1 MINKKQLIVFTIILL
16 LFEMLGCASVQK
28 DTLGDESWIVEK
40 RGERIFYFT
49 HGTAVWGHEFGFYK
63 MDDCEGDFLW
73 LSLSARDEKVKDL
86 SGKEALISL
95 DVDSKDFRIKSTMRY
110 MGVIGFTQVMYFF
123 DWAVGPELMNALIK
137 GRYVKVQIIGPK
149 ELEALL
155 DIKYDE
161 FSLKGLAASRKEAE
175 KVYKDSLPVKKKE
188 K

>member
-1 MINKKQLIVFTIILL
+1 MDKKQLIVISIIFI
-16 LFEMLGCASVQK
+16 LFGILGCASVQK
-28 DTLGDESWIVEK
+28 GSLGDESWTVEK
-40 RGERIFYFT
+40 RNDRIFYFT

-63 MDDCEGDFLW
+63 TDDCGGDFLW
-73 LSLSARDEKVKDL
+73 LSFSTSDEKVKNL

-95 DVDSKDFRIKSTMRY
+95 NIDSKDFKIKSTMRY
-110 MGVIGFTQVMYFF
+110 MGTIGFTQVMYFF
-123 DWAVGPELMNALIK
+123 DRAVGPELMNVLTK
-137 GRYVKVQIIGPK
+137 GYNVKVQIIEPK

-175 KVYKDSLPVKKKE
+175 KVCKDSLSVKKKR

>member
-1 MINKKQLIVFTIILL
+1 MNKKLIIVFPILL
-16 LFEMLGCASVQK
+16 ILIGILGCASVQK
-28 DTLGDESWIVEK
+28 GSLGDESWTVEK
-40 RGERIFYFT
+40 RSDRIFYFT
-49 HGTAVWGHEFGFYK
+49 HGAAVWGHEFGFYK

-73 LSLSARDEKVKDL
+73 LSFSARDEKVKNL

-95 DVDSKDFRIKSTMRY
+95 DIDSKDFRIKSTMRY

-137 GRYVKVQIIGPK
+137 GRYVKVQIVGPK

-175 KVYKDSLPVKKKE
+175 KVCKDSLPVKKKE